1 MVVFWAAASPA
12 GFSSAL
18 VSPAADAAGCSVV
31 LPFPQATSREHSM
44 TNARS
49 KLIAFFIFS
58 FLQSYFMVPVFIFT
72 AQAVIPCIAGGRAL
86 PPERGAGA
94 EHG

>member
-1 MVVFWAAASPA
+1 MAKTDDPTKNREPKKLGSRFHLYAIQNIQIHS
-12 GFSSAL
+12 
-18 VSPAADAAGCSVV
+18 
-31 LPFPQATSREHSM
+31 PQADM